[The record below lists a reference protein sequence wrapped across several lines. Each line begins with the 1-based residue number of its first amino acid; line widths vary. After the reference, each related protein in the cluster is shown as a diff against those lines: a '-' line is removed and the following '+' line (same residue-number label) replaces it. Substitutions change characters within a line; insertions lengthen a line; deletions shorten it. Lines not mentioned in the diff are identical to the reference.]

1 MARRW
6 TSLLLAVI
14 AASLTADFSA
24 AGSSFSF
31 SRQAPLHGSCHAT
44 GLLDMAGLDGHGQK
58 GRHKGGKHG
67 KKHGKKNGKKHGKK
81 HGKHGKKGHGKGK
94 HHGKGEH
101 KND

>member
-24 AGSSFSF
+24 ASSGFLFPTQS
-31 SRQAPLHGSCHAT
+31 PLHGTCHRT
-44 GLLDMAGLDGHGQK
+44 GLLDMAGFDGHGHQ
-58 GRHKGGKHG
+58 GRHKHG
-67 KKHGKKNGKKHGKK
+67 KKLGKKHSKKGGK
-81 HGKHGKKGHGKGK
+81 KHGKKGHGKGK
-94 HHGKGEH
+94 HHGKGRH